1 VAQKYVH
8 FDLYLNGVGAQ
19 GLSRAELVKRIE
31 ALYRLDPQ
39 DSAAFVLGGKRIRV
53 RRGIDQDAAMKS
65 ILELQGVGAIVEI
78 EPNRPPDEALAAL
91 DAIDDLGEQP
101 PAIDAQNVEVQA
113 LRTALKGM
121 SGGFAPVRPNKN
133 IDRDAPTEAAER
145 YKRLDSARLDTGTGT
160 SPGTGT
166 GDIPTDPSR
175 EGTLDRTT
183 APRVPISLDI
193 PTDPN
198 ALQSLDGNAMPLSLD
213 GGVPALDA
221 VKPAVPLKSD
231 AHAADSSEVTIG
243 RESTAETNPAHDTR
257 FQAPD
262 YEERPMLLDV
272 VAPTA
277 APPQQATMAEDEP
290 PPTCG
295 EHDLPEP
302 CKACADRDAPKPG
315 RIMQGALRKQPAV
328 RIGVGVVLG
337 LLLGYLASMP
347 YADRAE
353 RRVAA
358 VRAEANEDR
367 YKNAPE
373 ARENCAR
380 LDAQAEQMSR
390 NAAIGTIA
398 IWLVVG
404 GGVVAGWFRL
414 T

>member
-8 FDLYLNGVGAQ
+8 FDLYLNGVGAR

-53 RRGIDQDAAMKS
+53 RRGVDQDAAMKS
-65 ILELQGVGAIVEI
+65 ILELQGIGAIVEI

-113 LRTALKGM
+113 LRSALKGL

-133 IDRDAPTEAAER
+133 IDRDAPTEAVAP
-145 YKRLDSARLDTGTGT
+145 YQRLDSARMDTGTGE
-160 SPGTGT
+160 
-166 GDIPTDPSR
+166 IPTNPSR
-175 EGTLDRTT
+175 DSTTGDRTT
-183 APRVPISLDI
+183 APRIPISLDI

-198 ALQSLDGNAMPLSLD
+198 ALQSLDGNAMPLGLD

-221 VKPAVPLKSD
+221 VQPAVPMPTS
-231 AHAADSSEVTIG
+231 AHAPDSGEVMIG
-243 RESTAETNPAHDTR
+243 RESTAETNPAHDAR

-262 YEERPMLLDV
+262 YEERPMLLDM

-277 APPQQATMAEDEP
+277 PPPQHATMAEDEP
-290 PPTCG
+290 PPTCD

-302 CKACADRDAPKPG
+302 CKECADRDAPKPG

-380 LDAQAEQMSR
+380 LDAQAEQMSK